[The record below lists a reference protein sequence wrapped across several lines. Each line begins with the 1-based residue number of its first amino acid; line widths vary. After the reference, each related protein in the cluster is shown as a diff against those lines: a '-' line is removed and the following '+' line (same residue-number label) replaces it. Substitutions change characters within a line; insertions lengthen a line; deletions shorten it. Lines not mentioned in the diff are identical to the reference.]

1 MIVAVDS
8 VPRLVI
14 CLEEEH
20 VAKPESILLIKYLKE
35 KFNFK
40 AIIDGAGFEPE
51 AVQKKAGRR

>member
-40 AIIDGAGFEPE
+40 VAMITGDN
-51 AVQKKAGRR
+51 KH